1 MRERRKNENSM
12 AMLAYVFWHWPAAP
26 GSVLATYERAQAE
39 FHRRLADAPPPG
51 FLRSWSF
58 RVTGAPWLKVENAYE
73 DWYLLES
80 SAALDPLNE
89 AAVAPPARAA
99 HDRAA
104 AGAAGMGGL
113 YRLHTGEPNPAGG
126 TACWF
131 HKPAGL
137 SYPELYAA
145 ITPGTTLWRRQ
156 MVLGPGP
163 EFLLEG
169 GPAPGLVTPIGV
181 ERTLL

>member
-1 MRERRKNENSM
+1 
-12 AMLAYVFWHWPAAP
+12 MLAYVFWHWPATP
-26 GSVLATYERAQAE
+26 GTEPVAHERAQAA
-39 FHRRLADAPPPG
+39 FHRRLAEAPPPG

-58 RVTGAPWLKVENAYE
+58 RVADAPWLRVAIAYE
-73 DWYLLES
+73 DWYLLEG
-80 SAALDPLNE
+80 SAALDPLND
-89 AAVAPPARAA
+89 AAVAPPSRSA

-113 YRLHTGEPNPAGG
+113 YRLHSGEPNPISGSAG
-126 TACWF
+126 WF
-131 HKPAGL
+131 QKPAGL
-137 SYPELYAA
+137 TYPELYAA
-145 ITPGTTLWRRQ
+145 ITPAGTLWRRQ

-169 GPAPGLVTPIGV
+169 GEAPAGVSPTTV

>member
-1 MRERRKNENSM
+1 
-12 AMLAYVFWHWPAAP
+12 MLAYVFWHWPAEP
-26 GSVLATYERAQAE
+26 GSDRAAYERAQAA
-39 FHRRLADAPPPG
+39 FHQRLAEAPAPG

-73 DWYLLES
+73 DWYLLQG

-89 AAVAPPARAA
+89 AAVAPPAGDA

-104 AGAAGMGGL
+104 VGAAGMGGL
-113 YRLHTGEPNPAGG
+113 YRLHSGEPNPVSGRAG
-126 TACWF
+126 WF

-137 SYPELYAA
+137 PYRELYAA
-145 ITPGTTLWRRQ
+145 MAPKATLWRRQ

-163 EFLLEG
+163 EFLVEG
-169 GPAPGLVTPIGV
+169 GRAPTGVTTIAV
-181 ERTLL
+181 VRTLL